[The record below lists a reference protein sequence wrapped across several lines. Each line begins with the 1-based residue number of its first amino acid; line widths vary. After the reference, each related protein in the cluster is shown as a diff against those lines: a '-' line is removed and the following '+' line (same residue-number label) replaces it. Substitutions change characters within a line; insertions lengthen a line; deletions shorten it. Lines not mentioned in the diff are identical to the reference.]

1 MIGPIL
7 RKFKPRLPKEL
18 ARRDLLDIKLK
29 ESDIAIDC
37 GANVGNITKHLCNS
51 GATVYAFEPNPYAY
65 QVLQERFLK
74 KPNVHCIQKGVLDC
88 NDKMRLYLHEFS
100 NQDQIHWS
108 TGSSLLDFKNNVL
121 MDKYVEIEVV
131 DLCEFI
137 DSLKYRIKL
146 LKMDVEGAEEGVECR
161 ILKKLINTGQIRKID
176 YVFVETHE
184 IKIPE
189 LKSETEEI
197 RNLLKERKIRNVNLD
212 WN

>member
-1 MIGPIL
+1 MLLTLDVEIL
-7 RKFKPRLPKEL
+7 GKTLDRSIFKKFESIKE
-18 ARRDLLDIKLK
+18 
-29 ESDIAIDC
+29 
-37 GANVGNITKHLCNS
+37 
-51 GATVYAFEPNPYAY
+51 
-65 QVLQERFLK
+65 
-74 KPNVHCIQKGVLDC
+74 
-88 NDKMRLYLHEFS
+88 
-100 NQDQIHWS
+100 
-108 TGSSLLDFKNNVL
+108 LLDFKNNVL
-121 MDKYVEIEVV
+121 VDKYVEIEVV

-146 LKMDVEGAEEGVECR
+146 LKMDVEGVECR